1 MVGKKGKIIRA
12 RPSPPPFRAMP
23 ERNQFFLWEVFPN
36 EEIFRFIRFQSIF
49 LFLLSLEMKKLGE
62 KFNFQ
67 GQKRASVKAKKGGL
81 KQKFKVICQF
91 F

>member
-1 MVGKKGKIIRA
+1 MRA
-12 RPSPPPFRAMP
+12 RKDSKGEGR
-23 ERNQFFLWEVFPN
+23 EG
-36 EEIFRFIRFQSIF
+36 I
-49 LFLLSLEMKKLGE
+49 GE